1 MQWSRFGEAFG
12 QSAGIVQLMDDL
24 GEALAENPD
33 MLFLGGGNPAHIPA
47 AQAVFTRRLQ
57 NVLDSSDAQARLFG
71 VYQAPQG
78 DRAFRK
84 DVAAL
89 LKQEYGWPVSERNIA
104 LANGS
109 QSAFFIL
116 FNMLAGIVQDAAGQ
130 DVKRT
135 VHLPV
140 VPEYIGYGDA
150 GINSGMFSS
159 RQPAIEY
166 IDDDLFKY
174 RADFTGDP
182 IPDEAAAICVSRP
195 TNPTGNVLTDSE
207 MARLDSLAQQR
218 DIPLIVDGAYGLP
231 FPALTYIDAVPHWN
245 ENTVLML
252 SLSKLGLPG
261 ARTGII
267 IAREEITHAFAN
279 ANTIMSLSCGNL
291 GPAIVHELF
300 RNGEVLSLSR
310 NKVRPYYQ
318 DKSQYA
324 LATFRKELAGIP
336 YRLHVPEG
344 GMFLWLWLPRLTVS
358 TQELYQRLKQ
368 RGVLV
373 VPGEHF
379 FIACDEAWEHQHQ
392 CLRISFA
399 QGEDV
404 VRQGA
409 AIIADEVRARSQ
421 L

>member
-47 AQAVFTRRLQ
+47 AQAVFTRCLQ
-57 NVLDSSDAQARLFG
+57 QVLDSEEAKQRLFG
-71 VYQAPQG
+71 IYQAPQG
-78 DRAFRK
+78 DRAFRS
-84 DVAAL
+84 DVASL
-89 LKQEYGWPVSERNIA
+89 LQRQYGWSINENNIA

-109 QSAFFIL
+109 QSAFFVL
-116 FNMLAGIVQDAAGQ
+116 FNMLAGKMNDGTE
-130 DVKRT
+130 RT
-135 VHLPV
+135 IHLPV

-150 GINSGMFSS
+150 GIQSGIFSS
-159 RQPAIEY
+159 RQPAIDL

-174 RADFTGDP
+174 RADFSGQP
-182 IPDEAAAICVSRP
+182 IPEQAGAICVSRP
-195 TNPTGNVLTDSE
+195 TNPTGNVLTDDE
-207 MARLDSLAQQR
+207 IARLDTLAKQR
-218 DIPLIVDGAYGLP
+218 DIPFIIDGAYGLP
-231 FPALTYIDAVPHWN
+231 FPALTYINAEPHWN
-245 ENTVLML
+245 DNTVLML

-267 IAREEITHAFAN
+267 VAREEITQAFAS
-279 ANTIMSLSCGNL
+279 ANTIMSLSCGNM

-300 RNGEVLSLSR
+300 RNGEILSLSR
-310 NKVRPYYQ
+310 NKVKPYYQ

-324 LATFRKELAGIP
+324 LAVFRKELAGIP

-344 GMFLWLWLPRLTVS
+344 GMFLWLWLPKLS
-358 TQELYQRLKQ
+358 ISSHQLYERLKSK
-368 RGVLV
+368 GVLV

-379 FIACDEAWEHQHQ
+379 FIACDESWEHQYQ
-392 CLRISFA
+392 CVRISFA

-409 AIIADEVRARSQ
+409 KIIAEEVRAFTT